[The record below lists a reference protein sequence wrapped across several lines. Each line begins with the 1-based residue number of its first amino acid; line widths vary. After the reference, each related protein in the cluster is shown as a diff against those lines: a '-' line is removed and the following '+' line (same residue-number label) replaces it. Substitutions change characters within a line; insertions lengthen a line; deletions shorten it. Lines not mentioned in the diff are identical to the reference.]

1 MASNLADDLER
12 RVGGL
17 LDRIPGYRGYRSKED
32 RRDAD
37 RRVREH
43 LVTAYDAAADRV
55 ERVARDLA
63 TQRRLGEIGPVDEFA
78 RTLRHFIDRVR
89 TATYGY
95 GGLMG
100 DRDVDALALDQLRQ
114 FDEGLL
120 SGVDELA
127 RPIGELEAALA
138 AKGNLATS
146 AAAGTAVV
154 RALLARFDLRGEV
167 VETGKP
173 APTESVL
180 RVLQAGPTDAVP
192 PAFNLET
199 GEALAILGDDYLV
212 DARVAIDGAPTSL
225 RLFRLTGGG
234 EERWLVVPAR
244 REHGLALATPVS
256 QAPVSGTATDLDGTT
271 YTASVAGSGDGEVV
285 GIGGSSGSRPV
296 RFSLLVGADDPAQ
309 RAVVLD
315 WGTERQAY
323 AGRQVDPRDVEIFG
337 RPTAQ
342 LN

>member
-1 MASNLADDLER
+1 MAANFADDLER

-43 LVTAYDAAADRV
+43 LVTAYDASADRV
-55 ERVARDLA
+55 EGAARELA
-63 TQRRLGEIGPVDEFA
+63 TQRRLMEIGPVDEFA

-100 DRDVDALALDQLRQ
+100 DRDVDAMALDQLRQ

-120 SGVDELA
+120 AGVDELA
-127 RPIGELEAALA
+127 KPIADLEAALA
-138 AKGNLATS
+138 AKADLGSS

-154 RALLARFDLRGEV
+154 RTLLSRFDLRGEV

-173 APTESVL
+173 APSESVL
-180 RVLQAGPTDAVP
+180 RVLQAGPVDAVP
-192 PAFNLET
+192 AAFDLEM
-199 GEALAILGDDYLV
+199 GDALAILGDDYLV
-212 DARVAIDGAPTSL
+212 DARVAIDGDPTSL
-225 RLFRLTGGG
+225 RLFRLGGGG

-244 REHGLALATPVS
+244 PEHGLALTSPVGLAPAPGAATV
-256 QAPVSGTATDLDGTT
+256 LDGTT
-271 YTASVAGSGDGEVV
+271 YTASLAGSGDGEVL
-285 GIGGSSGSRPV
+285 GEGGSSGSRPV
-296 RFSLLVGADDPAQ
+296 RFSLLVGADDPA
-309 RAVVLD
+309 RRGVILD

-323 AGRQVDPRDVEIFG
+323 AGQDVNPRDVEIFG
-337 RPTAQ
+337 RPTAH